1 VSRNFL
7 ENIYMTFISSLLK
20 CSCDV
25 WDSCTVAD
33 ADKFERLQLEAVR
46 IVTGLTADASLPS
59 LYAETRWGKLYT
71 RRKSKRCHFCMI

>member
-46 IVTGLTADASLPS
+46 IVTGLTADATLTS
-59 LYAETRWGKLYT
+59 LYAETDGENFIPDVNQNAVT
-71 RRKSKRCHFCMI
+71 FV

>member
-1 VSRNFL
+1 
-7 ENIYMTFISSLLK
+7 MTFISSLLEF
-20 CSCDV
+20 SCDV

-46 IVTGLTADASLPS
+46 IVTGLTADATLPS
-59 LYAETRWGKLYT
+59 LYAETGWGKLYT